1 MSDISGQLIKDSYSY
16 ILQADTSTGYVY
28 RVNGNVPINPI
39 FSSGLT
45 VFSAFTFVD
54 GNQQNGYV
62 LTSDGSGNSR
72 WAAVSGA
79 SVASV
84 TASTGLSGNSTTGA
98 ITLINTSPDK
108 TVVITGGTNIEI
120 VSDYPNFGIN
130 FTGNTSTS
138 GNYLPLSGGTVT
150 GGTIFQSGLTANTI
164 SATTYYNVNAVTGG
178 TYSNGVITLS
188 GTGSVNG
195 NQITGLSALTPN
207 TLYSGD
213 GSLLGNRIV
222 NIDGYTLNFSG
233 SGATNN
239 LVLSGGSV
247 GIGKFPVYKLDVNGD
262 INFPTTTGSTYGI
275 IRQNGTALFHT
286 YGTGNLFLGVSSGNF
301 TTSGSGNN
309 VGVGINTLQSN
320 TIGYSNSAIGKGSLS
335 NNTTGFANVGVGV
348 ASLRENTIGG
358 TNVAIG
364 GSALQNNLTGSSN
377 VAIGNSAGL
386 NETGSNKLYIAN
398 TDTKTL
404 IYGEFDTNR
413 VGINTTS
420 LSNAFTVS
428 ASTNPVKFIG
438 LQSSSDTRF
447 VTSDS
452 TGVLSY
458 RSDVLTTGS
467 TITAATIYNFNGT
480 LTDNRIVNLSSYTLN
495 FSSATNPNTLVLS
508 GGNIGIGTTSPT
520 NALTIN
526 ATTDPLKLEGLQT
539 SSDTEVLSVDVSGV
553 VHKISTSSISG
564 FLRNETHSGATD
576 TITINQSIFNPSNL
590 TVLST
595 SVFIVDTNA
604 DYYILG
610 DLYNYGSVIVN
621 GTLKVGGI
629 IYNYGTITGSG
640 IIE

>member
-1 MSDISGQLIKDSYSY
+1 
-16 ILQADTSTGYVY
+16 
-28 RVNGNVPINPI
+28 
-39 FSSGLT
+39 
-45 VFSAFTFVD
+45 
-54 GNQQNGYV
+54 
-62 LTSDGSGNSR
+62 
-72 WAAVSGA
+72 
-79 SVASV
+79 
-84 TASTGLSGNSTTGA
+84 
-98 ITLINTSPDK
+98 
-108 TVVITGGTNIEI
+108 
-120 VSDYPNFGIN
+120 
-130 FTGNTSTS
+130 
-138 GNYLPLSGGTVT
+138 
-150 GGTIFQSGLTANTI
+150 
-164 SATTYYNVNAVTGG
+164 
-178 TYSNGVITLS
+178 
-188 GTGSVNG
+188 
-195 NQITGLSALTPN
+195 
-207 TLYSGD
+207 
-213 GSLLGNRIV
+213 
-222 NIDGYTLNFSG
+222 
-233 SGATNN
+233 
-239 LVLSGGSV
+239 
-247 GIGKFPVYKLDVNGD
+247 
-262 INFPTTTGSTYGI
+262 
-275 IRQNGTALFHT
+275 LFHT

-335 NNTTGFANVGVGV
+335 NNTIGFANVGVGA
-348 ASLRENTIGG
+348 ASLRENTIGS

-364 GSALQNNLTGSSN
+364 SSSLQNNLTGSSN

-428 ASTNPVKFIG
+428 ATTDPVKLIG
-438 LQSSSDTRF
+438 LQSASDT
-447 VTSDS
+447 S
-452 TGVLSY
+452 
-458 RSDVLTTGS
+458 VLTVDGNGVIHKSFISGLT
-467 TITAATIYNFNGT
+467 TINLYNSNGT
-480 LTDNRIVNLSSYTLN
+480 LTGNRVVNLSSYILN
-495 FSSATNPNTLVLS
+495 FSSSTNPDTLVLS
-508 GGNIGIGTTSPT
+508 GGSVGIGTISPT
-520 NALTIN
+520 NKLHIYSTS
-526 ATTDPLKLEGLQT
+526 DPLKLEGVQT
-539 SSDTEVLSVDVSGV
+539 STDAELLTIDVSGV

-576 TITINQSIFNPSNL
+576 TITINQSIFNPADL